1 MTIDTEHTLQQLRQ
15 ALDNAATQLHYA
27 QQIMQSL
34 GTDNISA
41 ATAVSATGV
50 PLVVSAAPTFQG
62 NQQIVEGVFNGQN
75 MVGADGK
82 IYTIPANYASKS
94 KLVEG
99 DILKLSIRP
108 DGSFIYKQIGPVE
121 RKRSV
126 GTLVCD
132 SHTGEYSALVG
143 NRSYKLILAAVTY
156 YKGQPGDEVIVLTPE
171 DGESVYAAV
180 ENLIH
185 HAEAQGMLPDGD
197 AAELLSGQAAE
208 LSSGESAELASGAA
222 ELSSGDAAELPDGSA
237 AELVDKGF

>member
-1 MTIDTEHTLQQLRQ
+1 MTTDTEHSLQQLRQ

-34 GTDNISA
+34 GGDQLAGMNPAGIA
-41 ATAVSATGV
+41 GSATT
-50 PLVVSAAPTFQG
+50 PAAPTFQG

-99 DILKLSIRP
+99 DILKLTIRS

-121 RKRSV
+121 RKRLV
-126 GTLVCD
+126 GTLVSD
-132 SHTGEYSALVG
+132 PHTGEFSALVG
-143 NRSYKLILAAVTY
+143 GRSYKLILAAVTY
-156 YKGQPGDEVIVLTPE
+156 YKGQPGDEIIVLTPE
-171 DGESVYAAV
+171 DGESSYAAV

-185 HAEAQGMLPDGD
+185 HAEAQGMLPDGA
-197 AAELLSGQAAE
+197 AAELP
-208 LSSGESAELASGAA
+208 SGETAELA
-222 ELSSGDAAELPDGSA
+222 SGDAAELPSGAAGELPDGAA
-237 AELVDKGF
+237 AELSN